1 VHQGLNKKVVDL
13 ASLYNFYKG
22 RMGFFY
28 TICAQNACQDGR
40 FLGADE

>member
-1 VHQGLNKKVVDL
+1 VHQGLNTKFVDL
-13 ASLYNFYKG
+13 ASLYNFYLVH
-22 RMGFFY
+22 MGVFS